1 LVALLGTPTR
11 LDRAE
16 DLAPY
21 EYDGGVDKRRPGM
34 VAFAR
39 TTEHVAGIVA
49 SRASSTFLW

>member
-49 SRASSTFLW
+49 SRARSTFLW